1 MGTITKNH
9 LSQSSNGGPIVI
21 SATSSPGTIIHTTS
35 ITASIIDEI
44 WLYATNIDLV
54 ARNLTVEIG
63 GTASSNR
70 ITLGV
75 PAQTGLSIV
84 LPGTIISGNGST
96 SSIIRAFSSSSNVV
110 NVLGYINRIDQ

>member
-9 LSQSSNGGPIVI
+9 LSQSSNGGPIAI

-44 WLYATNIDLV
+44 WLYATNNDNV
-54 ARNLTVEIG
+54 TRSLTVEIG
-63 GTASSNR
+63 GISSM
-70 ITLGV
+70 TLGIS
-75 PAQTGLSIV
+75 AKTGLSII

-96 SSIIRAFSSSSNVV
+96 SSTVSAYSSNTNVV
-110 NVLGYINRIDQ
+110 NVLGYINRIEQ

>member
-9 LSQSSNGGPIVI
+9 LSQSSNGGPIAI

-44 WLYATNIDLV
+44 WLYATNNDISI
-54 ARNLTVEIG
+54 RTLTIEVG
-63 GTASSNR
+63 GTASNNK
-70 ITLGV
+70 ITIGI
-75 PAQTGLSIV
+75 PAQTGLSII

-110 NVLGYINRIDQ
+110 NVLGYINRIEQ

>member
-9 LSQSSNGGPIVI
+9 LSQSSNGGPIAI

-44 WLYATNIDLV
+44 WLYATISI
-54 ARNLTVEIG
+54 RTLTIEVG
-63 GTASSNR
+63 GTASNNK
-70 ITLGV
+70 ITIGI
-75 PAQTGLSIV
+75 PAQTGLSII

-110 NVLGYINRIDQ
+110 NVLGYINRIEQ